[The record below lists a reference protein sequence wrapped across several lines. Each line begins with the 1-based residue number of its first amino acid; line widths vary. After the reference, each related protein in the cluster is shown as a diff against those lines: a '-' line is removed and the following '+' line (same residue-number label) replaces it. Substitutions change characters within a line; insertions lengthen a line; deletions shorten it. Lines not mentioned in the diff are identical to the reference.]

1 MTWVLEDSE
10 IDALELSDEL
20 KLFSRQM
27 AGESSVSLTE
37 DRARILDSAAAEI
50 ELYCSRMWF
59 RGPGGAARESTSIVE
74 VEAPFAVPAVGALPR
89 SVGVT
94 VTSVERWD
102 DEAEAFAPVD
112 YIRRPLG
119 VIRVPRAGTFRIVA
133 SVLPLEKYP
142 SVIAEATA
150 RLFSY
155 RESYKPR
162 RDSSELAD
170 GTPPAT
176 TGALMRSG
184 AAECLRFVRTPAI

>member
-1 MTWVLEDSE
+1 MTWVLQDSE
-10 IDALELSDEL
+10 VGALELSDKL
-20 KLFSRQM
+20 KLFARQM

-37 DRARILDSAAAEI
+37 DRARILDSAAAEV
-50 ELYCSRMWF
+50 EFYVDKMWF
-59 RGPGGAARESTSIVE
+59 RGPGGAARESMSIVE

-94 VTSVERWD
+94 VDAVELWD

-133 SVLPLEKYP
+133 SVLPVLTYP
-142 SVIAEATA
+142 VVVNEAVA
-150 RLFSY
+150 RLFSF

-162 RDSSELAD
+162 AATGELAD
-170 GTPPAT
+170 GNPPAT

-184 AAECLRFVRTPAI
+184 AAEALRHIRTPGI